1 MVQCVNTSGCNSN
14 FSKENVRLR
23 EEKITCT
30 NIALFNAR
38 SLRNKMAQILHFLR
52 ANSIHVMAF
61 TESWLGKSIGNN
73 SIELPGFQ
81 APFRRDRHEN
91 GGGVCLYISENLA
104 CKRRE
109 DLEQESIELIWV
121 EVYLS
126 PPKQNEITVL
136 SLSAVAT
143 DRLAQLPY
151 SMNTWKLSWT
161 K

>member
-1 MVQCVNTSGCNSN
+1 
-14 FSKENVRLR
+14 
-23 EEKITCT
+23 
-30 NIALFNAR
+30 
-38 SLRNKMAQILHFLR
+38 MAI
-52 ANSIHVMAF
+52 
-61 TESWLGKSIGNN
+61 TESWLGKSIYKN

-81 APFRRDRHEN
+81 EPFRRNRHEN

-126 PPKQNEITVL
+126 PPNEITVL
-136 SLSAVAT
+136 SLWAVAT
-143 DRLAQLPY
+143 DRLAQVPY